1 MIAGLRWRNAPPGAW
16 RPPRLTEDERR
27 RYQRLEQLA
36 DLLDN
41 AIRIPGTP
49 WRIGL
54 DPILG
59 LVPGVGDALGAL
71 ASGWIVVEAA
81 RFGAPPPI
89 VLRML
94 YNVVIDTAV
103 GTIPAAGDL
112 FDFAWKSDSKNV
124 ALLRRHLEHP
134 GETRRASRRL
144 LVAVVAALALLGI
157 GALAAAAALLRYLLS
172 LPSLL

>member
-1 MIAGLRWRNAPPGAW
+1 VSTGLSAVTVRRGGPADLH
-16 RPPRLTEDERR
+16 LTEEEQR

-59 LVPGVGDALGAL
+59 LIPGLGDALGAA
-71 ASGWIVVEAA
+71 ASSWILIEAA
-81 RFGAPPPI
+81 RFGVSPA
-89 VLRML
+89 VLLRML
-94 YNVVIDTAV
+94 YNVGLDTALGAV
-103 GTIPAAGDL
+103 PGIGDL
-112 FDFAWKSDSKNV
+112 FDFAWKSDSKNL
-124 ALLRRHLEHP
+124 ALLRRHLEQP

-144 LVAVVAALALLGI
+144 LIAVIAALLVLSA
-157 GALAAAAALLRYLLS
+157 GAVAAAALVIKYLLS
-172 LPSLL
+172 LTPLF